1 MKRKIKFL
9 GYKEIKAFPKV
20 PFIINGEIESNILI
34 KGDDKEL
41 MRKIILFQNRIFR

>member
-1 MKRKIKFL
+1 MKRKIEFL
-9 GYKEIKAFPKV
+9 GYDEIKAFPKV

-41 MRKIILFQNRIFR
+41 MRKIYLWRTG